1 MSAKKRQQLSLET
14 KYEIINKLKNK
25 NINRKT
31 LLSDYN
37 INSYSHLTQ
46 LWKNRDKIIEKYE
59 TIGKKLR
66 KSVSRVR
73 SSNFPDVEEVRNDL
87 NVIYVNLILF
97 GFS

>member
-25 NINRKT
+25 NIDRKT

-46 LWKNRDKIIEKYE
+46 LWKNRDKIIEK
-59 TIGKKLR
+59 
-66 KSVSRVR
+66 
-73 SSNFPDVEEVRNDL
+73 
-87 NVIYVNLILF
+87 
-97 GFS
+97 